1 MTSDQQREKIF
12 LAVLNY
18 AQKFAYNE
26 EGDYRL
32 PLSEQVYQS
41 DDMQIEGLELVGEL
55 LDILNEK

>member
-12 LAVLNY
+12 LAVLKY

-26 EGDYRL
+26 EGDYRF
-32 PLSEQVYQS
+32 PLSEQVYQC

-55 LDILNEK
+55 LDILNE